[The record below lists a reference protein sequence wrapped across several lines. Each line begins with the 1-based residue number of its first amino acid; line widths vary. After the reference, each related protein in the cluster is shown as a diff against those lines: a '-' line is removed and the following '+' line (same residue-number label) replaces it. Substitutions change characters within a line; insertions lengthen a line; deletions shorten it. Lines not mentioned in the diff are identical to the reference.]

1 MRILLLAATLS
12 LPAFS
17 QVWLPDGTQIRTS
30 VPERQGSWSITL
42 GNLLHFR
49 SRNPMA
55 HQPFQCTLSLGR
67 YSDGSPEYLE
77 RVDPAGNRAWL
88 ATPDFLELQKGSL
101 VYWEGAAY
109 AVGHRRHPSV
119 DRVIQA
125 PAPTPEPFPR
135 PRTDPRPTEVW
146 ICRDFKTWEPFARL
160 DVDDPHWKA
169 GGAWV
174 TKGPNFQVF
183 DPQAKAEK
191 SYGEWVNT
199 CLPLAGDRVLARI
212 TWDAS
217 GRGFMRTQREVAVL
231 RRKPDGNLLWERS
244 VKLPPMALLH
254 RSPKGIIALDG
265 FWKVG
270 RYQVLDNG
278 DARLL
283 REGSLEF
290 QGAENRILAAL
301 VRPDGNLLI
310 VAGQDPWDSFNAPSS
325 TASSPEQVTP
335 SSYMAMS
342 LVNQRYQS
350 GKRQHPDTS
359 RFQWIVLDP
368 ATGSQTR
375 IQPPTGFPRE
385 IFEGMRDLHFQNSQ
399 NLGW

>member
-1 MRILLLAATLS
+1 MRTLLLATVLS
-12 LPAFS
+12 LPAFG

-30 VPERQGSWSITL
+30 VPERPSPWRIAL
-42 GNLLHFR
+42 GNALRARTH
-49 SRNPMA
+49 NPMT
-55 HQPFQCTLSLGR
+55 HQPFHCMPSLGQPA
-67 YSDGSPEYLE
+67 DGSPEYLE
-77 RVDPAGNRAWL
+77 RVEPSGTHAWL

-101 VYWEGAAY
+101 VFWEGAAY
-109 AVGHRRHPSV
+109 AVGHRRHPAV
-119 DRVIQA
+119 ARVVQ
-125 PAPTPEPFPR
+125 TPPSNPGPFPS

-160 DVDDPHWKA
+160 DVKDPHWKS

-191 SYGEWVNT
+191 ANDEWVNL
-199 CLPLAGDRVLARI
+199 CLPLAGDRLLARI
-212 TWDAS
+212 TWDPS
-217 GRGFMRTQREVAVL
+217 GRGFMRIQREVAVL
-231 RRKPDGNLLWERS
+231 RRRQDGGLVWERNL
-244 VKLPPMALLH
+244 KIPDMALFR
-254 RSPKGIIALDG
+254 RSPKGIVALDG

-270 RYQVLDNG
+270 HYLVLDTG

-283 REGSLEF
+283 REGRLELE
-290 QGAENRILAAL
+290 GTDNRILAAL

-310 VAGQDPWDSFNAPSS
+310 VAGRDPWDSFNAPSS
-325 TASSPEQVTP
+325 TASSPAQVTP

-342 LVNQRYQS
+342 LVNQMYQS
-350 GKRQHPDTS
+350 GKRQRPDTT

-368 ATGSQTR
+368 ATGAQTR
-375 IQPPTGFPRE
+375 IQPPAGFPRE
-385 IFEGMRDLHFQNSQ
+385 IFEGMRDLHFQDSQ